1 MRRSD
6 AIKLVQKKLTILKKE
21 DPSIG
26 SPESMDNDEL
36 TDLIRTYDLHDD
48 PDVEV
53 TGSKDD
59 GQDDDED

>member
-1 MRRSD
+1 MRRSN
-6 AIKLVQKKLTILKKE
+6 AIKLVQKKLTVLKKE

-53 TGSKDD
+53 TGGKDD
-59 GQDDDED
+59 GQDDED

>member
-1 MRRSD
+1 MRRGD

-59 GQDDDED
+59 SQDDED

>member
-6 AIKLVQKKLTILKKE
+6 AIKLVQKKLTLLKKE

-26 SPESMDNDEL
+26 SPEGMDNEEL

-53 TGSKDD
+53 TGGKDN
-59 GQDDDED
+59 GQDDED